1 MIRSRGSVGDD
12 NERIPIGRFDTT
24 AEDETRRLRI
34 LHVRTQRQRLQQLKE
49 RRKQLE
55 KLIKDK
61 NTEKREL
68 MRQFTRLR
76 KEYPDDE
83 KADEVGQDLLDRVDE
98 IYHEQDSLLDTITRD
113 IDFTEG
119 FIRNDLEQQAIN
131 AVQNRVKYRPLL
143 KELRETIAFKHNL
156 GRRWNPRRRGY
167 DYLGID
173 NLHPPAIEDIGNFVS
188 NLPQAKL
195 QEHYQ
200 RGSGLSL
207 PPLSPYL

>member
-1 MIRSRGSVGDD
+1 MDKVMYEYHLNR
-12 NERIPIGRFDTT
+12 
-24 AEDETRRLRI
+24 
-34 LHVRTQRQRLQQLKE
+34 H
-49 RRKQLE
+49 
-55 KLIKDK
+55 K
-61 NTEKREL
+61 NT
-68 MRQFTRLR
+68 
-76 KEYPDDE
+76 Y
-83 KADEVGQDLLDRVDE
+83 
-98 IYHEQDSLLDTITRD
+98 DTIKKHLEDYAMDAIKPRMKQKSSLKKLQD
-113 IDFTEG
+113 PIDF
-119 FIRNDLEQQAIN
+119 
-131 AVQNRVKYRPLL
+131 
-143 KELRETIAFKHNL
+143 KHKL